1 MNFLKSAMF
10 VKKVTFLV
18 VLALLL
24 AASATAEEE
33 KYRRLDLLTNQ
44 PKGTEYLTYKLSYSG
59 LITGFAWKDLADVAF
74 YIQSGEMKFEGVR
87 TCESIMRLTTENHS
101 FAELLHP
108 IRYEWISLTDPGLN
122 RTYLVEEIDGG
133 KSDNH
138 HIVWL
143 DWGDEKFHFYRKR
156 KLNKIDK
163 TPNWTFSGEKEY
175 VYKWDDD
182 GHEPIPEFLDR
193 YPPVN
198 EGTMGYLIH
207 DKTESGLEAETAIDP
222 LSMIYHLRRHDF
234 ESEPSVEMTLTLNK
248 DIEEYRASLVGKE
261 EIWVDKTKLNALVVE
276 ITHRNEEEAEEEGWL
291 RVWFSDD
298 DQRIPLNFQAEAPV
312 GKFRVKVSE
321 PSLKKAMDGKAP
333 QACLKKAAL

>member
-1 MNFLKSAMF
+1 MRLFGPALF
-10 VKKVTFLV
+10 VKLIAWVALILP
-18 VLALLL
+18 LAGGVF
-24 AASATAEEE
+24 AADD

-59 LITGFAWKDLADVAF
+59 LITGFAWKDLADAAF
-74 YIQSGEMKFEGVR
+74 YIQSGEMTFEGVR
-87 TCESIMRLTTENHS
+87 TCEGIMRLTTENHS

-122 RTYLVEEIDGG
+122 RTYLVEEVDSG

-143 DWGDEKFHFYRKR
+143 DWGNEEFRFYRKR

-163 TPNWTFSGEKEY
+163 TPNWNFGGEEEY
-175 VYKWDDD
+175 VYEWDRD
-182 GHEPIPEFLDR
+182 GKEPIPDFLDR

-198 EGTMGYLIH
+198 DGKMGYLIH

-222 LSMIYHLRRHDF
+222 LSMVYRLRDHDF
-234 ESEPSVEMTLTLNK
+234 DSEPSVDITLTLNK
-248 DIEEYRASLVGKE
+248 DIEDYRATLVGKE
-261 EIWVDKTKLNALVVE
+261 EIWVNKTKLDALVVQ
-276 ITHRNEEEAEEEGWL
+276 ITRRDETEAEKEGWL

-298 DQRIPLNFQAEAPV
+298 ELRIPLNFQAEAPV
-312 GKFRVKVSE
+312 GKFRVKVTES
-321 PSLKKAMDGKAP
+321 SLRQALQGDKKM
-333 QACLKKAAL
+333 ACLKEATF